1 MRAEVVMEIVL
12 RKKSKR
18 MKGVRNKGQKST
30 PGDKLTAFKGIGGFV
45 IYPGIEVVIIEY
57 GIGG

>member
-1 MRAEVVMEIVL
+1 MEIVL